1 MDLDQ
6 FNQQLVEEL
15 ASLRQEVAQLRKTK
29 TAFDTQNELLT
40 TLVKTV
46 KTASPSLM
54 LKAVLQ
60 QSVKIA
66 SRLTE
71 AQQSSLFL
79 LDANGTVTESI
90 LARGAIIRE
99 MRQSII
105 GMVLDKGLAG
115 WVVRHRQTGLIVDTK
130 EDERWLTLPDE
141 PYSVRSALSVPIF
154 RGKVL
159 LGIVTLMHSQPGH
172 FTPETAKLMESTAE
186 QIGLVLENAQLYLE
200 RQQPTPTHSPQQH
213 LPPIPPPPI
222 LPPPPTPSPSPKVAP
237 LSGLGIYIVVRDG
250 RFMYTNPGLAALFGY
265 SFIEFISIG
274 SIFELVALN
283 QHESIA
289 DCLNQCFQDYNKNL
303 SCRFAGVRKDG
314 SLIDVEIY
322 GTRTKFNGK
331 SVIIGVLSAMN

>member
-1 MDLDQ
+1 VDREQ
-6 FNQQLVEEL
+6 SNKQLVEEL
-15 ASLRQEVAQLRKTK
+15 ASLRQEVVQLRKVK

-40 TLVKTV
+40 TLVKTAQ
-46 KTASPSLM
+46 TASPSLM

-60 QSVKIA
+60 QSIKIA

-79 LDANGTVTESI
+79 LDANGTVKESI

-99 MRQSII
+99 MKQSII

-115 WVVRHRQTGLIVDTK
+115 WVVRHRQTGLIIDTK

-141 PYSVRSALSVPIF
+141 PYSVRSALSVPIC

-172 FTPETAKLMESTAE
+172 FTPETAKLLESTAE

-200 RQQPTPTHSPQQH
+200 RPQPAPTRSHQQH
-213 LPPIPPPPI
+213 LAPIPQTPA
-222 LPPPPTPSPSPKVAP
+222 LEPPPTPSPNVEQ
-237 LSGLGIYIVVRDG
+237 LSLLGIYIVVRDG
-250 RFMYTNPGLAALFGY
+250 RFVYTNPGLSALFGY

-283 QHESIA
+283 QHELIA
-289 DCLNQCFQDYNKNL
+289 DRLNQCFQDYNTNL
-303 SCRFAGVRKDG
+303 SCTFKGVRKDG
-314 SLIDVEIY
+314 SLINIEIY
-322 GTRTKFNGK
+322 GTKTKFNGK